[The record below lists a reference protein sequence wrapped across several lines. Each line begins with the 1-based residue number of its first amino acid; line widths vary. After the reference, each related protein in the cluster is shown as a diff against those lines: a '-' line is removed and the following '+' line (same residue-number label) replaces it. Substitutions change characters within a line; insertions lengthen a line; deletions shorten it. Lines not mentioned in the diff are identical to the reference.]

1 MAIKR
6 QIAYSR
12 VAVRLLMAAGA
23 AALMAGCS
31 DASRLSD
38 PFADPFTP
46 GGAPKVSSYRGVDR
60 APTGAISN
68 PAPAR
73 VDSRPLPAPSAQAA
87 GQRTPAPVASAAP
100 LPGGPGASH
109 WTADGGTP
117 ITVAS
122 GETAAMLATRFGVPT
137 DALLRAN
144 GYSSAAQVQTGTR
157 LIIPVYRAGAVA
169 HSSPAAAPAAAPAPV
184 KVAEAKSEPKLDPKA
199 QAAAAREEQRKAEAA
214 AKAAREEQAKA
225 ERAAKLARDEEA
237 KSKKAKAAAEEQ
249 ELKRQKKAEAEKAA
263 EEARLAKIEAEKEA
277 AQKAA
282 ETKRLADAKAAEAK
296 KLAEAK
302 KAEAK
307 KDAEMKAAEAKAAAE
322 KAKLAK
328 AEATKSKADAAKAAE
343 AKAEAAKA
351 AEEAKLAK
359 AEAAKAAKA
368 ERLAKAE
375 AAREEA
381 AAAAAEKQAAAAEKQ
396 QQKVAQAE
404 KPAEPAPAAR
414 QVDKTTTASIPP
426 AEEATKVSLESD
438 KPEFRW
444 PARGRIIQ
452 GFSSGGNDGI
462 NIAVPEGTP
471 VKAAEGGTVAYAGS
485 ELKGYGNLVL
495 IRHPNGFVTA
505 YAHNGAIDVK
515 RGDTVKRG
523 QTIAKSG
530 QSGNVGSPQLHF
542 ELRKGSTPV
551 DPTNYLAGL

>member
-6 QIAYSR
+6 HIAYSR
-12 VAVRLLMAAGA
+12 VAVRLLTAAGA

-38 PFADPFTP
+38 PFSDPFSS
-46 GGAPKVSSYRGVDR
+46 GAGSAPKIAQYRGVDR
-60 APTGAISN
+60 SPTGAIAN

-73 VDSRPLPAPSAQAA
+73 VESRPLPAPSAQAA
-87 GQRTPAPVASAAP
+87 APRASTPVAAAP
-100 LPGGPGASH
+100 LPAGAGGSH
-109 WTADGGTP
+109 WTSDGGTP

-137 DALLRAN
+137 DALLHAN
-144 GYSSAAQVQTGTR
+144 GFTSAAQVQPGSR

-169 HSSPAAAPAAAPAPV
+169 SPAPV
-184 KVAEAKSEPKLDPKA
+184 KIADARPEPKADPKA
-199 QAAAAREEQRKAEAA
+199 QAAAAREDQRKAEAA
-214 AKAAREEQAKA
+214 AKAAREDQRKA
-225 ERAAKLARDEEA
+225 EAAAKLARDEEA
-237 KSKKAKAAAEEQ
+237 KAKKAKSATDEQ
-249 ELKRQKKAEAEKAA
+249 QLKHQKKAEAEKAA
-263 EEARLAKIEAEKEA
+263 EEARLARVEADKTA
-277 AQKAA
+277 AQKA
-282 ETKRLADAKAAEAK
+282 TDTK

-302 KAEAK
+302 KAETK
-307 KDAEMKAAEAKAAAE
+307 QLAEIKAADAKIAAD

-328 AEATKSKADAAKAAE
+328 VDAAKSKADAAKAAE

-368 ERLAKAE
+368 ERLAKAQ
-375 AAREEA
+375 AAHDE
-381 AAAAAEKQAAAAEKQ
+381 AAAEKPQP
-396 QQKVAQAE
+396 KVAEA
-404 KPAEPAPAAR
+404 APAAR
-414 QVDKTTTASIPP
+414 QIDKATTTASIPP
-426 AEEATKVSLESD
+426 AEEATKVVAVDSD

-452 GFSSGGNDGI
+452 GFSTGGNDGI

-505 YAHNGAIDVK
+505 YAHNGELDVK

>member
-1 MAIKR
+1 MRLMMA
-6 QIAYSR
+6 
-12 VAVRLLMAAGA
+12 VGT

-38 PFADPFTP
+38 PFSDPFTS
-46 GGAPKVSSYRGVDR
+46 GGSPKIASSRGIDR
-60 APTGAISN
+60 APTGAIGA
-68 PAPAR
+68 APR
-73 VDSRPLPAPSAQAA
+73 VDQRPLPAQSASTPYRAPTPA
-87 GQRTPAPVASAAP
+87 PAPVASAAP
-100 LPGGPGASH
+100 IGGAGASH

-117 ITVAS
+117 VTVGQGESAS
-122 GETAAMLATRFGVPT
+122 VLATRFGVPT

-144 GYSSAAQVQTGTR
+144 GYSSAAQVQPGSR
-157 LIIPVYRAGAVA
+157 VIIPVYRAGAVA
-169 HSSPAAAPAAAPAPV
+169 HSAPAAATPA
-184 KVAEAKSEPKLDPKA
+184 KVAEARPDPKA
-199 QAAAAREEQRKAEAA
+199 EAAAAREEQRKAEAA
-214 AKAAREEQAKA
+214 AKVARDDQRKAEAAAKVAREEEAKA
-225 ERAAKLARDEEA
+225 
-237 KSKKAKAAAEEQ
+237 KKAEAATKDQ
-249 ELKRQKKAEAEKAA
+249 ELKRQKKAEAETAA
-263 EEARLAKIEAEKEA
+263 QEARLARVEADKAA
-277 AQKAA
+277 AQKAV
-282 ETKRLADAKAAEAK
+282 EAK

-302 KAEAK
+302 QIEAK
-307 KDAEMKAAEAKAAAE
+307 KAAEMKVAEARIAAD

-328 AEATKSKADAAKAAE
+328 AEAAKAKIDTAKADV

-351 AEEAKLAK
+351 AEEARIAR
-359 AEAAKAAKA
+359 AEATKAAKA
-368 ERLAKAE
+368 ERLAKAQ
-375 AAREEA
+375 AAREQAIAEA
-381 AAAAAEKQAAAAEKQ
+381 PVEKTQP
-396 QQKVAQAE
+396 KVALAD
-404 KPAEPAPAAR
+404 KP
-414 QVDKTTTASIPP
+414 VDKSTPVGSIPP
-426 AEEATKVSLESD
+426 AEETTKAAIDSD

-444 PARGRIIQ
+444 PARGRVIQ

-471 VKAAEGGTVAYAGS
+471 VKAAEGGQVAYAGS

-505 YAHNGAIDVK
+505 YAHNGELDVK

>member
-1 MAIKR
+1 M
-6 QIAYSR
+6 
-12 VAVRLLMAAGA
+12 MAAGA

-31 DASRLSD
+31 DASRFSD
-38 PFADPFTP
+38 PFADPFTS
-46 GGAPKVSSYRGVDR
+46 GAAPKVANYRGVDR
-60 APTGAISN
+60 SPTGAIAN

-73 VDSRPLPAPSAQAA
+73 VESRPLPAPAA
-87 GQRTPAPVASAAP
+87 PTAPRTLAPVAAAP
-100 LPGGPGASH
+100 LPAGQTGSH

-117 ITVAS
+117 VTVAS
-122 GETAAMLATRFGVPT
+122 GETAGMLATRYGVPT

-144 GYSSAAQVQTGTR
+144 GYSTAAQVQPGSR
-157 LIIPVYRAGAVA
+157 LIVPVYRAGAVA
-169 HSSPAAAPAAAPAPV
+169 HSGPAAAPAPV
-184 KVAEAKSEPKLDPKA
+184 KVAEAKPEPKPDPKA
-199 QAAAAREEQRKAEAA
+199 EAAAAREEQRKAEAA
-214 AKAAREEQAKA
+214 AKAAREDQRKAEAAAKVAREDEAKA
-225 ERAAKLARDEEA
+225 
-237 KSKKAKAAAEEQ
+237 KKAKAAADEQ

-263 EEARLAKIEAEKEA
+263 EEARLAKVEAEKQA

-282 ETKRLADAKAAEAK
+282 ETKRLADAKKADAK
-296 KLAEAK
+296 KE
-302 KAEAK
+302 
-307 KDAEMKAAEAKAAAE
+307 AEMKAAEAKAAAD

-328 AEATKSKADAAKAAE
+328 VEAAKSKADAAKAAE

-375 AAREEA
+375 AARDEA
-381 AAAAAEKQAAAAEKQ
+381 AAAAAEKQAAASEKQ

-414 QVDKTTTASIPP
+414 QVDKTTTTASIPP
-426 AEEATKVSLESD
+426 AEEATKVSLDSD

-452 GFSSGGNDGI
+452 GFSTGGNDGI

-505 YAHNGAIDVK
+505 YAHNGELDVK
-515 RGDTVKRG
+515 RGDSVKRG